1 MYCCYVPLLRHKQK
15 DKITIKNQIIMT
27 KSISCN
33 FKDKD
38 CSWSAESTR
47 NDDEELM
54 SRFREHVLAEHEEI
68 ELNSENIA
76 SMKSLIK
83 VTKRFWWWG

>member
-1 MYCCYVPLLRHKQK
+1 
-15 DKITIKNQIIMT
+15 MT
-27 KSISCN
+27 KTISCN
-33 FKDKD
+33 FTGKD

-54 SRFREHVLAEHEEI
+54 SMIKEHILAEHKEI

-76 SMKSLIK
+76 NIKSLIK

>member
-1 MYCCYVPLLRHKQK
+1 
-15 DKITIKNQIIMT
+15 MT
-27 KSISCN
+27 KTISCN
-33 FKDKD
+33 FTGKD

-54 SRFREHVLAEHEEI
+54 SMIKEHVLAEHREI

-76 SMKSLIK
+76 NIESLIK

>member
-1 MYCCYVPLLRHKQK
+1 
-15 DKITIKNQIIMT
+15 MT
-27 KSISCN
+27 KTISCN
-33 FKDKD
+33 FTGKD

-54 SRFREHVLAEHEEI
+54 SLIKKHVLTEHTEV
-68 ELNSENIA
+68 ELNPENIENI
-76 SMKSLIK
+76 KSLIK

>member
-1 MYCCYVPLLRHKQK
+1 
-15 DKITIKNQIIMT
+15 MT

-33 FKDKD
+33 FTGKD

-47 NDDEELM
+47 NDDEELI
-54 SRFREHVLAEHEEI
+54 SRIKEHVLAEHKEI
-68 ELNSENIA
+68 ELNPENIENI
-76 SMKSLIK
+76 KSLIK

>member
-1 MYCCYVPLLRHKQK
+1 
-15 DKITIKNQIIMT
+15 MT

-33 FKDKD
+33 FTGKD

-54 SRFREHVLAEHEEI
+54 SMVREHISAEHKEI
-68 ELNSENIA
+68 EWNPKNIENI
-76 SMKSLIK
+76 KSLIK

>member
-1 MYCCYVPLLRHKQK
+1 
-15 DKITIKNQIIMT
+15 MT

-33 FKDKD
+33 FTGKD

-47 NDDEELM
+47 NNDEELM
-54 SRFREHVLAEHEEI
+54 SMVKEHLISEHKEI
-68 ELNSENIA
+68 ELNPENIEGL
-76 SMKSLIK
+76 KSLIK

>member
-1 MYCCYVPLLRHKQK
+1 
-15 DKITIKNQIIMT
+15 MT
-27 KSISCN
+27 KTISY
-33 FKDKD
+33 KDARKD

-54 SRFREHVLAEHEEI
+54 SMVKEHVLTEHKEI
-68 ELNSENIA
+68 EWNPKNIEGI
-76 SMKSLIK
+76 KSLIK

>member
-1 MYCCYVPLLRHKQK
+1 
-15 DKITIKNQIIMT
+15 MT
-27 KSISCN
+27 KTISC
-33 FKDKD
+33 KDAGKD

-54 SRFREHVLAEHEEI
+54 SMVREHVLAEHKEV
-68 ELNSENIA
+68 ELNPKNIEGI
-76 SMKSLIK
+76 KSLIK

>member
-1 MYCCYVPLLRHKQK
+1 
-15 DKITIKNQIIMT
+15 MT
-27 KSISCN
+27 KTISC
-33 FKDKD
+33 KDAGKD

-54 SRFREHVLAEHEEI
+54 SMVKEHVLAEHKEI
-68 ELNSENIA
+68 ELNPENIA
-76 SMKSLIK
+76 NIKSLIK